1 MCACAV
7 HRCTL
12 LLSRLRRP
20 LNFIFIRLIRTVFT
34 QFIQVTRYQAKHQQA
49 MLCLP
54 SISLAS
60 NAFSTPS
67 FSPQYQIDHIFEAQ
81 PSISGC
87 QPSLPRLLCDMDQ
100 SIFSSPSQARRA
112 IRHGRLMMLREEDGR
127 LRVDNHL
134 APVIL
139 KLGSV
144 VETTTTLQNNDILAV
159 RSRMPNEFYPETCT
173 GYVDP
178 PSNFDHAISLG
189 NPVIFEDDQTA
200 IVNKPEGLDTIG
212 KKREDL
218 QSMLPFMLHPPTPI
232 QKSPAQQTIYL
243 PRPIHRLDRKT
254 SGCVMVAKSKAS
266 MKLYSQMFAN
276 SQIQKSYCAIVFGEP
291 RAPCNDDV
299 ESVIV
304 DGNAFFSID
313 YPIDGKGAMTLWRT
327 VVTVTSSSWGKLSL
341 LHVLPK
347 IFIIFYSTNTY
358 VRKIF
363 GIFYLII

>member
-1 MCACAV
+1 
-7 HRCTL
+7 
-12 LLSRLRRP
+12 
-20 LNFIFIRLIRTVFT
+20 
-34 QFIQVTRYQAKHQQA
+34 
-49 MLCLP
+49 
-54 SISLAS
+54 
-60 NAFSTPS
+60 
-67 FSPQYQIDHIFEAQ
+67 
-81 PSISGC
+81 
-87 QPSLPRLLCDMDQ
+87 
-100 SIFSSPSQARRA
+100 
-112 IRHGRLMMLREEDGR
+112 MMLREEDGR
-127 LRVDNHL
+127 LRVNNHL

-212 KKREDL
+212 KRREDL

-232 QKSPAQQTIYL
+232 QKYPAQQTIYL

-254 SGCVMVAKSKAS
+254 SGCVMVAKSKAA

-347 IFIIFYSTNTY
+347 TGRTHQIRRHLSYCLSTPIVGDSKYDGGGALHRKARVGVGMFLCSNAIQFCRAENIAETVTLPLPDKFYD
-358 VRKIF
+358 IL
-363 GIFYLII
+363 GIERNDVSL